1 MIDNEDYN
9 LRLAK
14 YIWTI
19 LTSQPIILMSWGI
32 DPKTV
37 KAIELG
43 LEFHVQGFKHRGLV
57 RVTLNEGL
65 DLFEVSLIDENDK
78 IVNTIESVFCDNLVA
93 VIDDAV
99 EKTDNYEKSI
109 CEPMRPKVYSN
120 NGCIQKSLQGPMN
133 TPFLCNHFYQ
143 RII

>member
-1 MIDNEDYN
+1 MQDNEDYN

-37 KAIELG
+37 KTIELG
-43 LEFHVQGFKHRGLV
+43 LEFHVQGFKHTGLV

-109 CEPMRPKVYSN
+109 CEEY
-120 NGCIQKSLQGPMN
+120 G
-133 TPFLCNHFYQ
+133 
-143 RII
+143 IITESEK

>member
-9 LRLAK
+9 LKLAK

-19 LTSQPIILMSWGI
+19 LTSQPIILMSWGV

-37 KAIELG
+37 KTIELG

-93 VIDDAV
+93 VIDGAV
-99 EKTDNYEKSI
+99 ERTDNYEKSI
-109 CEPMRPKVYSN
+109 CEAYGIATKPE
-120 NGCIQKSLQGPMN
+120 
-133 TPFLCNHFYQ
+133 LCESDTGQ
-143 RII
+143 PTQ

>member
-14 YIWTI
+14 YIWAI
-19 LTSQPIILMSWGI
+19 LTSQPIILMSWGV

-37 KAIELG
+37 KTIELG

-99 EKTDNYEKSI
+99 EKCENYQERISQEYQLI
-109 CEPMRPKVYSN
+109 TETELCESDASQPT
-120 NGCIQKSLQGPMN
+120 Q
-133 TPFLCNHFYQ
+133 
-143 RII
+143 

>member
-14 YIWTI
+14 YIWAI

-37 KAIELG
+37 KTIELG

-99 EKTDNYEKSI
+99 EKCENYQERISQEYQLI
-109 CEPMRPKVYSN
+109 TENELCESDTSQPT
-120 NGCIQKSLQGPMN
+120 Q
-133 TPFLCNHFYQ
+133 
-143 RII
+143 

>member
-19 LTSQPIILMSWGI
+19 LTSQPIILMSWGV

-37 KAIELG
+37 KTIELG

-93 VIDDAV
+93 VIDGAV

-109 CEPMRPKVYSN
+109 CEKYGIFTENEFCESN
-120 NGCIQKSLQGPMN
+120 TGQPTQ
-133 TPFLCNHFYQ
+133 
-143 RII
+143 

>member
-1 MIDNEDYN
+1 MQDSEDYN

-14 YIWTI
+14 YIWAI
-19 LTSQPIILMSWGI
+19 LTCQPIILMSWGV

-37 KAIELG
+37 KTIELG
-43 LEFHVQGFKHRGLV
+43 LEFHVQGFKHTGLV

-99 EKTDNYEKSI
+99 EKCQNYEERISKEYGITTESSL
-109 CEPMRPKVYSN
+109 CENDTS
-120 NGCIQKSLQGPMN
+120 Q
-133 TPFLCNHFYQ
+133 TTT
-143 RII
+143 

>member
-9 LRLAK
+9 LRLAR
-14 YIWTI
+14 YIWAI

-32 DPKTV
+32 DFKTV

-57 RVTLNEGL
+57 KVTLNEGL

-99 EKTDNYEKSI
+99 EKCENYQERISQEYQLITKNEL
-109 CEPMRPKVYSN
+109 CESDTGQPT
-120 NGCIQKSLQGPMN
+120 Q
-133 TPFLCNHFYQ
+133 
-143 RII
+143 

>member
-9 LRLAK
+9 VRLAR

-19 LTSQPIILMSWGI
+19 LTSQPIILMSWGV

-37 KAIELG
+37 KTIELG
-43 LEFHVQGFKHRGLV
+43 LEFHVQGFKHTGLV

-99 EKTDNYEKSI
+99 EKCENYQERISQEYQLI
-109 CEPMRPKVYSN
+109 TENELCESDTGQPT
-120 NGCIQKSLQGPMN
+120 Q
-133 TPFLCNHFYQ
+133 
-143 RII
+143 

>member
-9 LRLAK
+9 VRLAK
-14 YIWTI
+14 YIWAI

-32 DPKTV
+32 DTKAV

-43 LEFHVQGFKHRGLV
+43 LEFKVNGFKHQGLV

-78 IVNTIESVFCDNLVA
+78 IVNTIESVFCNNLVA
-93 VIDDAV
+93 VIDGAV

-109 CEPMRPKVYSN
+109 CEEYGIITKN
-120 NGCIQKSLQGPMN
+120 E
-133 TPFLCNHFYQ
+133 LCESDISQ
-143 RII
+143 PTQ

>member
-1 MIDNEDYN
+1 MDEEYSKEIAN
-9 LRLAK
+9 
-14 YIWTI
+14 YIFSIFRTN
-19 LTSQPIILMSWGI
+19 PFVVMSWGV

-37 KAIELG
+37 KTIELG
-43 LEFHVQGFKHRGLV
+43 LEFHVQGFKHTGLV

-99 EKTDNYEKSI
+99 EKCENYQERISQEYGI
-109 CEPMRPKVYSN
+109 ITENELCESDTGQPT
-120 NGCIQKSLQGPMN
+120 Q
-133 TPFLCNHFYQ
+133 
-143 RII
+143 

>member
-9 LRLAK
+9 VRLAK

-19 LTSQPIILMSWGI
+19 LTSYPIILMSWGI

-37 KAIELG
+37 KTIELG
-43 LEFHVQGFKHRGLV
+43 LEFHVQGFKHTGLV

-99 EKTDNYEKSI
+99 EKCENYQERISQEYQLITKNEL
-109 CEPMRPKVYSN
+109 CESDTGQP
-120 NGCIQKSLQGPMN
+120 
-133 TPFLCNHFYQ
+133 TH
-143 RII
+143 

>member
-14 YIWTI
+14 YIWAI
-19 LTSQPIILMSWGI
+19 LTSQPIILMSWGV
-32 DPKTV
+32 DLKTV
-37 KAIELG
+37 KTIELG

-78 IVNTIESVFCDNLVA
+78 IVNTIESIFCDNLVA

-99 EKTDNYEKSI
+99 EKTEDYEK
-109 CEPMRPKVYSN
+109 
-120 NGCIQKSLQGPMN
+120 
-133 TPFLCNHFYQ
+133 
-143 RII
+143 RISQEYGIFTETEK

>member
-9 LRLAK
+9 VRLAK
-14 YIWTI
+14 YIWAI
-19 LTSQPIILMSWGI
+19 LTSQPIILMSWGV

-37 KAIELG
+37 KTIELG

-99 EKTDNYEKSI
+99 EKCENYQERISQEYQLI
-109 CEPMRPKVYSN
+109 TENELCESDTGQPT
-120 NGCIQKSLQGPMN
+120 Q
-133 TPFLCNHFYQ
+133 
-143 RII
+143 

>member
-9 LRLAK
+9 VRLAR
-14 YIWTI
+14 YIWAI
-19 LTSQPIILMSWGI
+19 LTSQPIILMSWGV

-37 KAIELG
+37 KTIELG

-57 RVTLNEGL
+57 KVTLNEGL

-99 EKTDNYEKSI
+99 EKTEDYEKRISQEYQIITETAI
-109 CEPMRPKVYSN
+109 CESDTSQPT
-120 NGCIQKSLQGPMN
+120 Q
-133 TPFLCNHFYQ
+133 
-143 RII
+143 

>member
-9 LRLAK
+9 VRLAR

-19 LTSQPIILMSWGI
+19 LTSQPIILMSWGV

-37 KAIELG
+37 KTIELG

-93 VIDDAV
+93 VIDGAV
-99 EKTDNYEKSI
+99 ERTDNYEKSI
-109 CEPMRPKVYSN
+109 CEAYGIATKPE
-120 NGCIQKSLQGPMN
+120 
-133 TPFLCNHFYQ
+133 LCESDTGQ
-143 RII
+143 PTQ

>member
-19 LTSQPIILMSWGI
+19 LTSRPIILMSWGI
-32 DPKTV
+32 DLKTV
-37 KAIELG
+37 KTIELG

-99 EKTDNYEKSI
+99 EKCENYQERISQEYQLI
-109 CEPMRPKVYSN
+109 TENELCESDTGQPT
-120 NGCIQKSLQGPMN
+120 Q
-133 TPFLCNHFYQ
+133 
-143 RII
+143 

>member
-14 YIWTI
+14 YIWAI
-19 LTSQPIILMSWGI
+19 LTSRPIILMSWGV

-37 KAIELG
+37 RTIELG
-43 LEFHVQGFKHRGLV
+43 LEFHVQGFKHTGLV

-99 EKTDNYEKSI
+99 EKCENYQERISQEYQLITKNEL
-109 CEPMRPKVYSN
+109 CESDTGQP
-120 NGCIQKSLQGPMN
+120 
-133 TPFLCNHFYQ
+133 TH
-143 RII
+143 

>member
-9 LRLAK
+9 LRLAR
-14 YIWTI
+14 YIWAI
-19 LTSQPIILMSWGI
+19 LTSYPIILMSWGV

-78 IVNTIESVFCDNLVA
+78 IVNTIESVFCNNLVA
-93 VIDDAV
+93 VIDGAV

-109 CEPMRPKVYSN
+109 REEYGIITENELCESDT
-120 NGCIQKSLQGPMN
+120 GQT
-133 TPFLCNHFYQ
+133 TP
-143 RII
+143 

>member
-14 YIWTI
+14 YIWAI

-37 KAIELG
+37 KTIELG
-43 LEFHVQGFKHRGLV
+43 LEFHVQGFKHTGLV

-78 IVNTIESVFCDNLVA
+78 IVNTIESIFVDNLIC

-99 EKTDNYEKSI
+99 EKCQNYEERISQEYGINTKS
-109 CEPMRPKVYSN
+109 EK
-120 NGCIQKSLQGPMN
+120 
-133 TPFLCNHFYQ
+133 
-143 RII
+143 

>member
-9 LRLAK
+9 VRLAR
-14 YIWTI
+14 YIWAI

-37 KAIELG
+37 KTIELG
-43 LEFHVQGFKHRGLV
+43 LEFHVKGFKHRGLV

-99 EKTDNYEKSI
+99 EKCENYQERISQEYQLI
-109 CEPMRPKVYSN
+109 TENELCESDTGQPT
-120 NGCIQKSLQGPMN
+120 Q
-133 TPFLCNHFYQ
+133 
-143 RII
+143 

>member
-9 LRLAK
+9 VRLAR

-19 LTSQPIILMSWGI
+19 LSSQPIILMSWGI

-37 KAIELG
+37 KTIELG
-43 LEFHVQGFKHRGLV
+43 LEFHVQGFKHTGLV

-65 DLFEVSLIDENDK
+65 DLFEVSLIDDNGTTVD
-78 IVNTIESVFCDNLVA
+78 TIQSVFCDNLVA

-99 EKTDNYEKSI
+99 EKCENYEERISQEYQIITESAI
-109 CEPMRPKVYSN
+109 CESDTS
-120 NGCIQKSLQGPMN
+120 QSTQ
-133 TPFLCNHFYQ
+133 
-143 RII
+143 

>member
-1 MIDNEDYN
+1 MLDNEDYN
-9 LRLAK
+9 VRLAK

-19 LTSQPIILMSWGI
+19 LTSQPIILMSWGV

-37 KAIELG
+37 KTIELG
-43 LEFHVQGFKHRGLV
+43 LEFHVQGFKHTGLV

-93 VIDDAV
+93 VIDGAV

-109 CEPMRPKVYSN
+109 CEKY
-120 NGCIQKSLQGPMN
+120 G
-133 TPFLCNHFYQ
+133 
-143 RII
+143 IITESEK

>member
-19 LTSQPIILMSWGI
+19 LTSHPIILMSWGI

-37 KAIELG
+37 KTIELG
-43 LEFHVQGFKHRGLV
+43 LEFRVDGFKHAGLV
-57 RVTLNEGL
+57 RVTLNETE
-65 DLFEVSLIDENDK
+65 DLFEVTLIDDNGTTVD
-78 IVNTIESVFCDNLVA
+78 TIQSVFCDNLVA

-99 EKTDNYEKSI
+99 EKCENYQERISQEYQLI
-109 CEPMRPKVYSN
+109 TENELCESDTGQPT
-120 NGCIQKSLQGPMN
+120 Q
-133 TPFLCNHFYQ
+133 
-143 RII
+143 